1 MKKLVLI
8 PQERYE
14 QLLSRESQKEGQ
26 TKVHSDSNEPILPR
40 GKEEEE
46 EEKADIKKLLPE
58 SDGGKSERFQEEK
71 QQGSLLRDQ
80 SAKTPLPPPPPL
92 PPGEPALMEQ
102 IGAGIKKS
110 KQKNNNKKDLW
121 RAKWTNY

>member
-26 TKVHSDSNEPILPR
+26 TKVHSDSNEPVLPR
-40 GKEEEE
+40 GREEEEEEE

-58 SDGGKSERFQEEK
+58 LDGGKGESVQEK
-71 QQGSLLRDQ
+71 
-80 SAKTPLPPPPPL
+80 KTTRVI
-92 PPGEPALMEQ
+92 AQ
-102 IGAGIKKS
+102 
-110 KQKNNNKKDLW
+110 
-121 RAKWTNY
+121 